1 MLTFGI
7 IKSMSKL
14 HADWCKTA
22 PTRRLTR
29 LLLTRSP
36 DCGETPAAKLMRVP
50 SSLLATSVSVSVS
63 VGGSTVP
70 AAWSPTLSLPS
81 LTNTS
86 DIKKLSQSTLCRV
99 SKWHVML

>member
-36 DCGETPAAKLMRVP
+36 DCGEVDESGEQPLGHLGVG
-50 SSLLATSVSVSVS
+50 
-63 VGGSTVP
+63 VGGGQHRVLTQHNHHFRHKKAITVD
-70 AAWSPTLSLPS
+70 T
-81 LTNTS
+81 
-86 DIKKLSQSTLCRV
+86 V
-99 SKWHVML
+99 SSFKVACYFALL

>member
-36 DCGETPAAKLMRVP
+36 DCGDTPAAKLMRVP
-50 SSLLATSVSVSVS
+50 SSLLATSVSV
-63 VGGSTVP
+63 GGSTV
-70 AAWSPTLSLPS
+70 SLPS
-81 LTNTS
+81 ITTTS

>member
-7 IKSMSKL
+7 IKSMYKL

-36 DCGETPAAKLMRVP
+36 DCGETPATKLTRVA
-50 SSLLATSVSVSVS
+50 SSLLATSVSVS

-86 DIKKLSQSTLCRV
+86 DIKKLSQSTLSRV

>member
-29 LLLTRSP
+29 LRLTRSP
-36 DCGETPAAKLMRVP
+36 DCGETPAAKLMRVA
-50 SSLLATSVSVSVS
+50 SSLLATSVSVSV
-63 VGGSTVP
+63 GGSTV
-70 AAWSPTLSLPS
+70 SLPS
-81 LTNTS
+81 ITTTS
-86 DIKKLSQSTLCRV
+86 DIKKLSQSRLCRV